1 MDTTNYRCR
10 ITFLTPVL
18 GTQPAAKE
26 LADYLSEK
34 YGFKQPGED
43 DDYTIP
49 ELLEQRTTVFPR
61 DTQGNY
67 VLLDHQMAGFL
78 RESASVQNGRVAGQV
93 KNLRSKV
100 ENLVFPGPA
109 QMMLHL
115 PKSTEVDYLERPLRT
130 KTMPPRVTIARS
142 EMLPEGTWF
151 DCYFQ
156 VVPGDI
162 SEAVL
167 RDILDYGYYKGL
179 LQWRNG
185 FKGRFRY
192 ELTKEE

>member
-1 MDTTNYRCR
+1 LDTTNYRCR

-18 GTQPAAKE
+18 GTQPATKE
-26 LADYLSEK
+26 LADYLAKK

-43 DDYTIP
+43 ADRDIP
-49 ELLEQRTTVFPR
+49 ELLEERTTVFPR
-61 DTQGNY
+61 DKSGNY
-67 VLLDHQMAGFL
+67 LVLDHQIAGFL
-78 RESASVQNGRVAGQV
+78 RESASVQNGRVAGKV

-100 ENLVFPGPA
+100 ENTVFPGPS
-109 QMMLHL
+109 QMVLNL
-115 PKSTEVDYLERPLRT
+115 PKGAEVDYLERPLRT
-130 KTMPPRVTIARS
+130 GTFPARVTIARS

-151 DCYFQ
+151 DCYLQ

-162 SEAVL
+162 DEAVL
-167 RDILDYGYYKGL
+167 RDILDYGYFKGL

-192 ELTKEE
+192 DLTKEE